1 MIVKGQHKE
10 VKYTNVDIEVSPRQV
25 LYDIYWSLLK
35 DKPNKA
41 SYIRDGYWYVKDYF
55 DYHKRENVEKKD
67 RAITH
72 EEQKI
77 YEAYSTLKDLL

>member
-1 MIVKGQHKE
+1 MFAETIV
-10 VKYTNVDIEVSPRQV
+10 
-25 LYDIYWSLLK
+25 LK

-41 SYIRDGYWYVKDYF
+41 YYIRDGYWYVKDYF
-55 DYHKRENVEKKD
+55 DYHKRENAEKKD